1 MRFFSALVAG
11 ALAIVAAAQ
20 TTGSQPNPF
29 TNSDFSGISTT
40 SVFTITWTPTT
51 PGAVSIW
58 LVQGD
63 TEDSMVQKE
72 LLVSKLHLSLW
83 LHLLSIQSSTLR
95 GTMDGMEK
103 EGAMFVND

>member
-11 ALAIVAAAQ
+11 ALAVVAAAQ

-29 TNSDFSGISTT
+29 TNTDFSGISTT

-51 PGAVSIW
+51 PGAVSIT

-63 TEDSMVQKE
+63 DQTNMLPVE
-72 LLVSKLHLSLW
+72 LLVSKLHLPLW
-83 LHLLSIQSSTLR
+83 LHLLSIQPSTVR
-95 GTMDGMEK
+95 GTMNGMEWK
-103 EGAMFVND
+103 KKALW